1 VADSSLWRGL
11 VGMTLVAG
19 CSTGRQAE
27 TSHAQQRTA
36 ASQAGSTT
44 PDFDASVTRVRT
56 LLEQLVAADTENP
69 PGNEARAAAL
79 GAARLQAAGIP
90 YQRFEFAPGR
100 QNLIARIKGNGSAR
114 PLLLLAHTDVV
125 PTAGQSWSSPPHR
138 LTEKDGYLVGR
149 GTTDDLSD
157 AAMDLEVIVL
167 LQELKVPLR
176 RDVILAWTGDEE
188 RGGEGI
194 RWQLQRHPEVLN
206 DAALAMNEG
215 GGVEIDA
222 TGKGKS
228 AALHVAE
235 KIYQDFTVRAR
246 GQSGH
251 SSRPV
256 PDNAIYKLAAALR
269 RLGEHRFPPRFLPVT
284 RAFFL
289 ATADSEK
296 PAIGAA
302 MRALA
307 SARGGLPREALIA
320 LDENPGIASLLRT
333 TCVATQLA
341 GGTGPNVLPA
351 EAKANVNCRILPDET
366 VEGTRRHLQE
376 VVGDSA
382 VEIVAEESFGGSPP
396 VPIDGE
402 GPAALEAVTRR
413 FFPGIPVV
421 PYMSNFVTDSRQL
434 RAAGI
439 LAYGF
444 TGMALTDEDSSRAHG
459 ADERIPVGALRP
471 AIEMTYALVRAL
483 AATE

>member
-1 VADSSLWRGL
+1 MVLL
-11 VGMTLVAG
+11 AG

-27 TSHAQQRTA
+27 TSHAQQHAA
-36 ASQAGSTT
+36 ASRAGSAA
-44 PDFDASVTRVRT
+44 PDFDVSAARVRT

-90 YQRFEFAPGR
+90 YQLFEFAPGR
-100 QNLIARIKGNGSAR
+100 QNLIARMRGNGSAK
-114 PLLLLAHTDVV
+114 PLLLLAHIDVV
-125 PTAGQSWSSPPHR
+125 PTAGQPWTSPPHR
-138 LTEKDGYLVGR
+138 LTEKSGYLVGR

-157 AAMDLEVIVL
+157 AALDLEVLVL

-206 DAALAMNEG
+206 DAALALNEG

-222 TGKGKS
+222 AGKGKS

-235 KIYQDFTVRAR
+235 KIYQDFTLRAR

-284 RAFFL
+284 RTFFL

-307 SARGGLPREALIA
+307 SAPGEFPADALKA
-320 LDENPGIASLLRT
+320 LDDEPGIAAMLRT

-341 GGTGPNVLPA
+341 GGTGRNILPS
-351 EAKANVNCRILPDET
+351 EATANVNCRILPDET
-366 VEGTRRHLQE
+366 VEVTRRRLQE
-376 VVGDSA
+376 VIGDPA
-382 VEIVAEESFGGSPP
+382 VEVVPEPHFGGSPP
-396 VPIDGE
+396 VPSDGE
-402 GPAALEAVTRR
+402 GPATLAEVTHR

-421 PYMSNFVTDSRQL
+421 PYMSNFTTDSRYL

-444 TGMALTDEDSSRAHG
+444 SGMALTREDDRRAHA
-459 ADERIPVGALRP
+459 ADERIPVDAVRR
-471 AIEMTYALVRAL
+471 AVEMAYALVLAL